1 MALAQ
6 ACAAYPVFP
15 LRLICCESALHA
27 WLNAEEKLDPINRSS
42 MFLCCFRVVRVRI
55 PTNTQA
61 GRSRRSGGFV
71 RVLTALFQNAT
82 NSQPTPD
89 DVPAPRIS
97 MAHLPHVAASSRT
110 PQPPTSI
117 SVDQNIIGAIATSAP
132 RRRTDHGHPLQ
143 SMCSRDSVWHSVAV
157 HEDFDAVPTLPPIL
171 HTCPRSPWKTTRT
184 ECCSNA
190 ARRTSCITAVTRGTP
205 REC

>member
-1 MALAQ
+1 
-6 ACAAYPVFP
+6 
-15 LRLICCESALHA
+15 
-27 WLNAEEKLDPINRSS
+27 
-42 MFLCCFRVVRVRI
+42 MFWCCFRVLRVRI
-55 PTNTQA
+55 ATKTQA
-61 GRSRRSGGFV
+61 ARSRRGRGFV
-71 RVLTALFQNAT
+71 RALTALFQNAT
-82 NSQPTPD
+82 NSQPTP

-97 MAHLPHVAASSRT
+97 MAHLPHVAASSRK

-132 RRRTDHGHPLQ
+132 RAVNNSEFRRTNHGHPLQ
-143 SMCSRDSVWHSVAV
+143 SMCSRDSVWHSGTV

-190 ARRTSCITAVTRGTP
+190 ARRTSRTTVMTRGNACECWKSSQRIGMETP
-205 REC
+205 ALATSR